1 MRALPL
7 LTLMLLLAAGCGAGE
22 RSITLRGDVAD
33 GAAASVVRAM
43 EAGQDAEVMDG
54 VFELTGLAT
63 SPVSL
68 RLVQDGD
75 TVGIIDLPDLPA
87 GSELV
92 LHRLRIDPATRRA
105 FPASIEVEGADLVM
119 VNGVRMGA
127 PRRVPAEV
135 DVAGTVLALTDDADA
150 LLVRPDDRRLPDLR
164 VFIGEGTE
172 TVTLDGDPV
181 PADALAE
188 GDSVRLEGHTDRGV
202 VIATRLTV
210 PRALAIRDPDD
221 EQTASEE
228 SGGGGSDEGG
238 GNAGRREE
246 ATGRDDRSASES
258 RPVVRDREREK
269 DRDGEK
275 GKGRG
280 RDRDRDGG
288 RGKGKG

>member
-1 MRALPL
+1 MRALL
-7 LTLMLLLAAGCGAGE
+7 ILSLTLLLAAGCGAGE
-22 RSITLRGDVAD
+22 RPITIRGDFAD
-33 GAAASVVRAM
+33 GAAVSVVRAM
-43 EAGQDAEVMDG
+43 AGQDAEVMDG
-54 VFELTGLAT
+54 AFELTGLAT

-105 FPASIEVEGADLVM
+105 FPASIEVEGADLVL
-119 VNGVRMGA
+119 VNGVRMGE

-164 VFIGEGTE
+164 VFVGEATE
-172 TVTLDGDPV
+172 AVTPDGDPV
-181 PADALAE
+181 PISGLAE
-188 GDSVRLEGHTDRGV
+188 GDSLRLEGHTDQGV

-210 PRALAIRDPDD
+210 PRALAIRDPNNESSAADGSGNGADD
-221 EQTASEE
+221 GEDNDNGSSAQASDGGGGS
-228 SGGGGSDEGG
+228 SGGGGTPVARSD
-238 GNAGRREE
+238 GR
-246 ATGRDDRSASES
+246 G
-258 RPVVRDREREK
+258 K
-269 DRDGEK
+269 DRDELRGR

-280 RDRDRDGG
+280 GG
-288 RGKGKG
+288 RGGGKKPKG